1 MCLLTESAH
10 GFKLMFAFAES
21 IQLVPDGTLVVHIAI
36 IITMVFVLNRF
47 LFRPVGRTLKE
58 REARTHGRTGEA
70 REIIQRV
77 KESLSR
83 YENSLRRARAEGYG
97 LLEQQQS
104 EAYGERQR
112 KIAAVREEVGEL
124 LDKEKGQIREQVEQ
138 ARQTLRGEAER
149 VAASIR
155 TQVLRR

>member
-1 MCLLTESAH
+1 
-10 GFKLMFAFAES
+10 MFAFAES
-21 IQLVPDGTLVVHIAI
+21 IQLVPDGTLVIHIAI
-36 IITMVFVLNRF
+36 IITMVFVLNRL

-58 REARTHGRTGEA
+58 REARTRGRTGEA

-104 EAYGERQR
+104 EANAERQR
-112 KIAAVREEVGEL
+112 KIAALRREVEGL
-124 LDKEKGQIREQVEQ
+124 LDKEKGEISAQAERARE
-138 ARQTLRGEAER
+138 TLRDEAER
-149 VAASIR
+149 VATSIR